1 MILSKNRRYAARN
14 ALQWYFWLWFRVEY
28 LEKEGKLDGS
38 NYKAASG
45 AGIVSAVAT
54 GITHYNLIAANRVA
68 DDDLERRQRW
78 REEIVNAYLI
88 PLDGAQEFVPSLG
101 VHKLGFSSHR

>member
-14 ALQWYFWLWFRVEY
+14 ALQWYFWLWFRIKN
-28 LEKEGKLDGS
+28 LEADGLDDLF
-38 NYKAASG
+38 YKSACRN
-45 AGIVSAVAT
+45 GIVSAVAT
-54 GITHYNLIAANRVA
+54 GITHYNLTAANRVA
-68 DDDLERRQRW
+68 DDDLERRQCW
-78 REEIVNAYLI
+78 REEIVNAYLV